1 MITLTT
7 RFLKGAVAAT
17 ALISASAQLASAE
30 VLTMSS
36 WVPPTH
42 FVHTDFL
49 VPFTEKV
56 AKVTEGRVTI
66 TILPAPLASPPQ
78 HWELARNGIA
88 DITWGNFTYE
98 PERFVSLWFAE
109 FPNAGTNAEAQSRA
123 LWQTF
128 EAYLADN
135 AAFNG
140 VKMLGVGM
148 FGGGQLHHGSKTINS
163 PEDLANVKFRMG
175 GPIQEKLLTSLG
187 AVPVAAPAT
196 KAYEM
201 LESGV
206 IDGSLHTMES
216 VVNFRLEDSLKHHT
230 IFPEGFYDAT
240 FFVIMNGAKW
250 DALDEADRVA
260 IEGIIGENLS
270 AEWGRNF
277 DAQNPAAM
285 DKLGAAGHSI
295 TEASPELIAA
305 VDAIYD
311 SMVADWVEAAK
322 AAGVADPKAMLDF
335 YMASYKAL
343 ATMTG
348 GVVTQ

>member
-1 MITLTT
+1 MIMLNIKM
-7 RFLKGAVAAT
+7 LKGAVAAAALLT
-17 ALISASAQLASAE
+17 ALAQTARAE

-42 FVHTDFL
+42 FIHTNFL

-56 AKVTEGRVTI
+56 AEVTEGRVSV

-78 HWELARNGIA
+78 HWELARNGVA

-98 PERFVSLWFAE
+98 PERFVSMWFAE

-123 LWQTF
+123 LWRTY
-128 EAYLADN
+128 ETYLSDN
-135 AAFNG
+135 ATFDE
-140 VKMLGVGM
+140 VKMLAVGM
-148 FGGGQLHHGSKTINS
+148 FGGGQLHHGSRTISS
-163 PEDLANVKFRMG
+163 PDDLANQKFRMG
-175 GPIQEKLLTSLG
+175 GPIQENLLTALG

-230 IFPEGFYDAT
+230 IFPNGFYDAT

-250 DALDEADRVA
+250 DGLSDQDKAA
-260 IEGIIGENLS
+260 IEGIIGESLS
-270 AEWGRNF
+270 AAWGRNF
-277 DAQNPAAM
+277 DTQNPAATE
-285 DKLGAAGHSI
+285 KLEAAGHDI
-295 TEASPELIAA
+295 VEASPELIAT
-305 VDAIYD
+305 VDGIYTQ
-311 SMVADWVEAAK
+311 MVSDWVEAAK
-322 AAGVADPKAMLDF
+322 AAGVADPQAMLNF
-335 YMASYKAL
+335 YGETYKTIA
-343 ATMTG
+343 AD
-348 GVVTQ
+348 

>member
-1 MITLTT
+1 MINFTT
-7 RFLKGAVAAT
+7 RLLKSAAVAALMT
-17 ALISASAQLASAE
+17 ATAQAANAE
-30 VLTMSS
+30 MLTMSS

-56 AKVTEGRVTI
+56 AEVTEGRVTI

-123 LWQTF
+123 LWQTYDKYLSGNSAF
-128 EAYLADN
+128 E
-135 AAFNG
+135 G
-140 VKMLGVGM
+140 VKMLAVGM
-148 FGGGQLHHGSKTINS
+148 FGGGQLHHGSKTMS
-163 PEDLANVKFRMG
+163 APEDLANVKFRMG

-230 IFPEGFYDAT
+230 VFPNGFYDAT

-250 DALDEADRVA
+250 DGLSDQDKAA

-270 AEWGRNF
+270 AAWGRNF
-277 DAQNPAAM
+277 DIQNPAATE
-285 DKLGAAGHSI
+285 KLAAAGHEVV
-295 TEASPELIAA
+295 EASPALIAT
-305 VDAIYD
+305 VDGIYNQ
-311 SMVADWVEAAK
+311 MVSDWVEAAK
-322 AAGVADPKAMLDF
+322 AVGVEDPQAMLSF
-335 YMASYKAL
+335 YGETYKSIA
-343 ATMTG
+343 AD
-348 GVVTQ
+348 

>member
-1 MITLTT
+1 MFNTT
-7 RFLKGAVAAT
+7 TKMLKGAVAAT
-17 ALISASAQLASAE
+17 ALMAATAQIANAE

-42 FVHTDFL
+42 FIHTDFL

-56 AKVTEGRVTI
+56 AAVTDGRATV

-98 PERFVSLWFAE
+98 PERFVAMWFAE

-123 LWQTF
+123 LWQTY
-128 EAYLADN
+128 ETYLAEN
-135 AAFNG
+135 AAFDG

-148 FGGGQLHHGSKTINS
+148 FGGGQLHHGSETVTS
-163 PEDLANVKFRMG
+163 PEEIANVKFRMG
-175 GPIQEKLLTSLG
+175 GPIQETLLTSLG

-216 VVNFRLEDSLKHHT
+216 VVNFRLEDSLTHHT
-230 IFPEGFYDAT
+230 IFPDGLYDAT

-250 DALDEADRVA
+250 DGLSEEDKTA
-260 IEGIIGENLS
+260 IAGITGETLS
-270 AEWGRNF
+270 AEWGKNF
-277 DAQNPAAM
+277 DAQNPAAVEQ
-285 DKLGAAGHSI
+285 LGAAGHDI
-295 TEASPELIAA
+295 VEASPELIAA
-305 VDAIYD
+305 VDTIYGE
-311 SMVADWVEAAK
+311 MVTDWVTAAQ
-322 AAGVADPKAMLDF
+322 AAGVEDPQAMLDF
-335 YMASYKAL
+335 YAETYTAL
-343 ATMTG
+343 AA
-348 GVVTQ
+348 Q

>member
-1 MITLTT
+1 MKLFSMTLKTT
-7 RFLKGAVAAT
+7 AAT
-17 ALISASAQLASAE
+17 ASLLVGAATSANAE
-30 VLTMSS
+30 MLTMSS

-42 FVHTDFL
+42 FIHTDFL

-56 AKVTEGRVTI
+56 AEVTEGRVTV

-123 LWQTF
+123 LWQTYESF
-128 EAYLADN
+128 LADN
-135 AAFNG
+135 DVFDG
-140 VKMLGVGM
+140 VKMLAVGM
-148 FGGGQLHHGSKTINS
+148 FGGGQLHHGSKTIQS
-163 PEDLANVKFRMG
+163 PADIAGEKFRMG
-175 GPIQEKLLTSLG
+175 GPIQEELLTSLG

-216 VVNFRLEDSLKHHT
+216 VVNFRLEESLEHHT
-230 IFPEGFYDAT
+230 VFPRGFYDAT

-250 DALDEADRVA
+250 DRLDENDKAA
-260 IEGIIGENLS
+260 IEGIIGEGLS
-270 AEWGRNF
+270 AEWGKNF
-277 DAQNPAAM
+277 DLQSPAAVELM
-285 DKLGAAGHSI
+285 ANAGHEI
-295 TEASPELIAA
+295 VDASPELIAA
-305 VDAIYD
+305 VDDIYKD
-311 SMVADWVEAAK
+311 MVADWVDAAK
-322 AAGVADPKAMLDF
+322 SAGIADPQAMLDF
-335 YMASYKAL
+335 YNETYASL
-343 ATMTG
+343 AG
-348 GVVTQ
+348 E